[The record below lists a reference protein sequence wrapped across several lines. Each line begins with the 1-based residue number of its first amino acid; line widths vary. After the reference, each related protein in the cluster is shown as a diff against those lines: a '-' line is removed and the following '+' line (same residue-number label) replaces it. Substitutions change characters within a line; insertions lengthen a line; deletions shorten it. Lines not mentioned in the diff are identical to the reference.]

1 MKNILTII
9 KKELHRFF
17 SDKRLVIT
25 ALLPGI
31 LIYALYSIMG
41 DALEGTFGEEEGVV
55 YVVAAENFPASL
67 QAICDATEKFDIQ
80 EGFDKEKV
88 TNGEAQLAVRFPADF
103 EAQIMS
109 YDSLTATTP
118 APKAEIY
125 YDSTETE
132 SYNAFNTLF
141 AILSEYESA
150 LSNKFDINPGEEVYD
165 LASEEALTAQ
175 IFSMML
181 PMLLMMLLFSGC
193 MAVAP
198 ESIAGEKERGTIA
211 TLLITPIKRSELA
224 IGKIVSLSLIALFS
238 GTSSFVGTILALPKL
253 MGGAAELDASVYSMT
268 DYLALLPVILSTVLV
283 MVSLIAV
290 LSALANSVKEA
301 GTIVTPF
308 MVINML
314 LGLSGMFGSGAAQD
328 LYWYCIPLYNS
339 VQCMTGVFTFAWSP
353 MQILVTTCVNLAVAG
368 GMVAV
373 LTKLFSSEKV
383 MFSK

>member
-1 MKNILTII
+1 MKNILTIM
-9 KKELHRFF
+9 KKELRRFF
-17 SDKRLVIT
+17 TDKRLVIT

-41 DALEGTFGEEEGVV
+41 DAMEGTFGEEEGTV
-55 YVVAAENFPASL
+55 YVIAAENFPASL

-103 EAQIMS
+103 EALVMS

-141 AILSEYESA
+141 AILSEYESM
-150 LSNKFDINPGEEVYD
+150 LSNKFDINPGEEAYD

-193 MAVAP
+193 MSVAP

-211 TLLITPIKRSELA
+211 TLLITPIARGQLA
-224 IGKIVSLSLIALFS
+224 LGKILSLSLIALFS
-238 GTSSFVGTILALPKL
+238 GMSSFVGTILALPKL

-301 GTIVTPF
+301 GTIVTPL
-308 MVINML
+308 MVVNML
-314 LGLSGMFGSGAAQD
+314 LGLTTMFGEGAATA

-339 VQCMTGVFTFAWSP
+339 VQCMNGVFTFDWSP
-353 MQILVTTCVNLAVAG
+353 VQIILTTGVNLLFAG
-368 GMVAV
+368 GMAAL

>member
-1 MKNILTII
+1 M
-9 KKELHRFF
+9 KKELRRFF
-17 SDKRLVIT
+17 TDKRLVLT

-31 LIYALYSIMG
+31 LIYAIYSVMG
-41 DALEGTFGEEEGVV
+41 DALESSFSEEEGTV
-55 YVVAAENFPASL
+55 YVMYAENLPASVS
-67 QAICDATEKFDIQ
+67 AICEATEMFDIR

-88 TNGEAQLAVRFPADF
+88 TDGTADLSVRFPAHF
-103 EAQIMS
+103 EELVLS

-125 YDSTETE
+125 YDSTDTE

-150 LSNKFDINPGEEVYD
+150 LSNKFDINPGDEVYD
-165 LASEEALTAQ
+165 LASEEAMTAQ

-193 MAVAP
+193 MSVAP

-224 IGKIVSLSLIALFS
+224 LGKILSLSLIALFS

-253 MGGAAELDASVYSMT
+253 MGGTAELDASVYSIT
-268 DYLALLPVILSTVLV
+268 DYAVLLPVILSTVLV
-283 MVSLIAV
+283 MVSMIAV

-301 GTIVTPF
+301 GTIVTPL
-308 MVINML
+308 MIVNML
-314 LGLSGMFGSGAAQD
+314 LGLSTMFGTGAAAD

-339 VQCMTGVFTFAWSP
+339 VQCMNGVFTFAWSP
-353 MQILVTTCVNLAVAG
+353 LQIVVTVVTNLIFAG
-368 GMVAV
+368 GMVAL

>member
-1 MKNILTII
+1 MKNILTIM
-9 KKELHRFF
+9 KKELRRFF

-31 LIYALYSIMG
+31 LIYALYSVMG
-41 DALEGTFGEEEGVV
+41 DALADTFGEEEGTVYTVV
-55 YVVAAENFPASL
+55 AENFPPSL
-67 QAICDATEKFDIQ
+67 KAICDATEKFDIQ
-80 EGFDKEKV
+80 EGFDKDKV
-88 TNGEAQLAVRFPADF
+88 TNGEAHLAVRFPADF
-103 EAQIMS
+103 ETLVMS
-109 YDSLTATTP
+109 YDSLTATAP
-118 APKAEIY
+118 APQAEIY

-132 SYNAFNTLF
+132 SYNAYNTLF

-150 LSNKFDINPGEEVYD
+150 LSNKFDINPGEEAYD
-165 LASEEALTAQ
+165 LASEEAMTAQ

-211 TLLITPIKRSELA
+211 TLLITPIGRSQLA
-224 IGKIVSLSLIALFS
+224 IGKIVSLALIALFS
-238 GTSSFVGTILALPKL
+238 GASSFVGTILSLPKL
-253 MGGAAELDASVYSMT
+253 MGGEAELDASVYSMT
-268 DYLALLPVILSTVLV
+268 DYALLLLVILSTVLV

-308 MVINML
+308 MVLNML
-314 LGLSGMFGSGAAQD
+314 LGLSGMFGSGAAKE

-339 VQCMTGVFTFAWSP
+339 VQCMMGVFTFEWSLIN
-353 MQILVTTCVNLAVAG
+353 ILVTVAVNLAFAG
-368 GMVAV
+368 GMVAL
-373 LTKLFSSEKV
+373 LTMLFSSEKV

>member
-31 LIYALYSIMG
+31 LIYAIYSIMG
-41 DALEGTFGEEEGVV
+41 DAMEDTFGEEEGTV

-88 TNGEAQLAVRFPADF
+88 TSGEAQLAVRFPADF
-103 EAQIMS
+103 EALVMS

-132 SYNAFNTLF
+132 SYNAYNTLF
-141 AILSEYESA
+141 AILSEYESM

-253 MGGAAELDASVYSMT
+253 MGNAAELDASVYSMS

-314 LGLSGMFGSGAAQD
+314 LGLSGMFGNGSAKE

-339 VQCMTGVFTFAWSP
+339 VQCMTGVFTFEWSP
-353 MQILVTTCVNLAVAG
+353 VQIILTTCVNLAFAG
-368 GMVAV
+368 IMVTV